1 MTAVSSNTAATATAT
16 AKAKIAAAKAL
27 RQKNNE
33 NTAKFLTLGMAGII
47 ALFVIFH
54 WTRMFYKRYGTR
66 QSRSSS
72 VLKFPIAFTRS
83 SRRILIQKVPG
94 FISAGHALVFLGYLA
109 TCLSISFVNLDWMT
123 LNNLAKRLGW

>member
-1 MTAVSSNTAATATAT
+1 MSN
-16 AKAKIAAAKAL
+16 
-27 RQKNNE
+27 
-33 NTAKFLTLGMAGII
+33 
-47 ALFVIFH
+47 
-54 WTRMFYKRYGTR
+54 
-66 QSRSSS
+66 
-72 VLKFPIAFTRS
+72 RS